1 MNLTARYRSSLY
13 DSADKITPDAYAH
26 RATLASSD
34 PFYPAVHLAPACG
47 LLNDPNGLAFLNG
60 FYYIFYQWHP
70 NAPTHGLKHWGLFKT
85 QDFMSYIDCGLF
97 LSPHTTA
104 DNFGIYSGGAVVI
117 DDCLHLFYTANHR
130 DDACDYVRKPS
141 QWHVVVNKQD
151 EIIKRE
157 EIVAYSPLYTEHNR
171 DPFPFF
177 KGGKLFILVG
187 AQSLAKKGVV
197 LCYAIDPALTTA
209 ETCTEWA
216 MPEALQAAFMLECPA
231 FTVIDGQSVLV
242 VSPQGL
248 KASDKYSFQN
258 IYDVVYLVGDDDG
271 NFSHSAVRMMDL
283 GFDFYA
289 PQLFFDGTRH
299 LMVGWLGQAET
310 VYPSDEKF
318 GWSQMLTLV
327 QEVTFTNGVLKRY
340 PISAL
345 ANLRQKGENL
355 SRQMTV
361 SDCFDLEC
369 RFIEGDFTIT
379 LGNGTHSV
387 CFSLTNGEFCLDRTH
402 AQFPVNEAYG
412 TQRFART
419 APNRTMHTVRMVV
432 DKSAMEIFI
441 NEGEQVFSMR
451 FFIENCDVLEIQ
463 KGQFIG
469 QLFALQPITKL
480 KKESLPCC

>member
-1 MNLTARYRSSLY
+1 MSLTARYRSSLY
-13 DSADKITPDAYAH
+13 DPAHKITPDAYSH

-34 PFYPAVHLAPACG
+34 PFYPAVHLAPSHG
-47 LLNDPNGLAFLNG
+47 LLNDPNGLAFFNG
-60 FYYIFYQWHP
+60 FYYVFYQWHP

-85 QDFMSYIDCGLF
+85 QDFMNYADCGLF
-97 LSPHTTA
+97 LSPHGSA

-130 DDACDYVRKPS
+130 DDTQGYERKPS

-157 EIVAYSPLYTEHNR
+157 EIIAYSPLYTEHNR

-177 KGGKLFILVG
+177 KDGKLFLLMG

-197 LCYAIDPALTTA
+197 LCYGLNSTLTTA

-216 MPEALQAAFMLECPA
+216 MPEALHEAFMLECPA
-231 FTVIDGQSVLV
+231 YAVIDGQAVLV

-248 KASDKYSFQN
+248 KAGDKYSFQN
-258 IYDVVYLVGDDDG
+258 IYDVVFLVGGRDG

-299 LMVGWLGQAET
+299 LMIGWLGQAET
-310 VYPSDEKF
+310 VYPSDEKYA
-318 GWSQMLTLV
+318 WSQLLTLP
-327 QEVTFTNGVLKRY
+327 QQVTFTNGVLKRY
-340 PISAL
+340 PIAEL
-345 ANLRQKGENL
+345 ANLRYNAQAL
-355 SRQMTV
+355 APQMTV

-369 RFIEGDFTIT
+369 HVEGDFAIT
-379 LGNGTHSV
+379 LGNGSHSV
-387 CFSLTNGEFCLDRTH
+387 RFSLTAGEFCLDRTH
-402 AQFPVNEAYG
+402 AQLPVNAAYG

-419 APNRTMHTVRMVV
+419 PHTVHAVRMVV
-432 DKSAMEIFI
+432 DKSAMEIFV
-441 NEGEQVFSMR
+441 NQGEFVFSMR
-451 FFIENCDVLEIQ
+451 FFIENFHQLELT
-463 KGQFIG
+463 GQFTG
-469 QLFALQPITKL
+469 QLFALHPITKH
-480 KKESLPCC
+480 KKENLSCC